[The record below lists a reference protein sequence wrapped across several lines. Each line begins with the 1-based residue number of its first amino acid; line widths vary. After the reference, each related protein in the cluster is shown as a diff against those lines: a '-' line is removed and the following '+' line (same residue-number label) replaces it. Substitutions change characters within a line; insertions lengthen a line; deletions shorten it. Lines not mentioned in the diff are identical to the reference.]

1 MKKILRPGLSAR
13 RWQGAGGWQGTSAC
27 APVPRSS
34 VATSTGSSVGLWFT
48 APSGSGSFSL
58 PGSGNT
64 ARTKVTAVS
73 ASRLSGVGGVA
84 ATRST
89 SGSCSSSAG
98 SGVLLVLPAPA
109 SASSGPSDAV
119 EMGCRGGI
127 TPAALAYLATP
138 GFQKGFT
145 EQKIQGASV
154 STDGVCLTVT
164 EILSPTQ
171 ANFDVMLQSLNITTL
186 GTYQQ
191 GDRVNVE
198 RAAKDGA
205 EIGGHP
211 LSGHVDFTGT
221 LVQRREFDNNLVWRV
236 AVPPDFRKYVYAK
249 GYIAIHG
256 ASLTVAEVN
265 RAEGWFEVWLI
276 PETRRATVFEDKR
289 AGDVLN
295 IEIERSTQ
303 VVVDTVREAVHES
316 LGRLQPV
323 LEALLKEKGLSLD
336 DFVQAPVVPH

>member
-1 MKKILRPGLSAR
+1 MFTGIVQATATIDALHDRAGLRTFTLGFPEGLC
-13 RWQGAGGWQGTSAC
+13 QD
-27 APVPRSS
+27 
-34 VATSTGSSVGLWFT
+34 L
-48 APSGSGSFSL
+48 
-58 PGSGNT
+58 
-64 ARTKVTAVS
+64 AV
-73 ASRLSGVGGVA
+73 
-84 ATRST
+84 
-89 SGSCSSSAG
+89 
-98 SGVLLVLPAPA
+98 
-109 SASSGPSDAV
+109 
-119 EMGCRGGI
+119 
-127 TPAALAYLATP
+127 
-138 GFQKGFT
+138 
-145 EQKIQGASV
+145 GASV
-154 STDGVCLTVT
+154 STNGVCLTVT
-164 EILSPTQ
+164 ELLSPTQ
-171 ANFDVMLQSLNITTL
+171 AAFDVMLQSLNVTTL
-186 GTYQQ
+186 GGCAQ
-191 GDRVNVE
+191 GERVNVE
-198 RAAKDGA
+198 RAARDGA

-211 LSGHVDFTGT
+211 LSGHIDFTGQ
-221 LVQRREFDNNLVWRV
+221 LIERRVLDNNLVWRV
-236 AVPPDFRKYVYAK
+236 AVPADFRKYVFAK